1 MYPTQLRQAAA
12 ETKLTPTSPSAA
24 LGRQAVASYACC
36 AVVIQAGPAVYSDGL
51 NKGQVAGIV
60 IGCVLFGLLV
70 GALGM
75 LCWVK
80 RKRLFPQK

>member
-1 MYPTQLRQAAA
+1 MVAQTAGLRIHKILKIRAC
-12 ETKLTPTSPSAA
+12 
-24 LGRQAVASYACC
+24 RAVTC
-36 AVVIQAGPAVYSDGL
+36 QAGPAVYSDGL

>member
-1 MYPTQLRQAAA
+1 MAQLN
-12 ETKLTPTSPSAA
+12 PSPSACWWQKLRRMVRA
-24 LGRQAVASYACC
+24 RACSAAPC
-36 AVVIQAGPAVYSDGL
+36 QAGPAVYSDGL

-80 RKRLFPQK
+80 RKRLFPQQ